1 MFASLLL
8 YAYPKKHQCKKDIPG
23 AYRVQ
28 KNEIQQNKKDD

>member
-8 YAYPKKHQCKKDIPG
+8 YAYKKNQYKKDIPS

-28 KNEIQQNKKDD
+28 KNEIQQNIKDD